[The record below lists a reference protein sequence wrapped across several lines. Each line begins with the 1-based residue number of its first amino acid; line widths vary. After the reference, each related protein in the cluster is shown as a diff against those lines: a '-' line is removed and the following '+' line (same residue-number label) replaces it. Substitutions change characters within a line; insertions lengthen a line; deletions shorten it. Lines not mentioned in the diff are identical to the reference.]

1 MNAHLN
7 IMQQFGYEIPRPII
21 GIGEPIN
28 YLTPSDRIIN
38 EACSIW
44 DVRISH
50 IMSDNRKI
58 KYVLPRH
65 AIAYVMVKILNLS
78 TTQVGKKLKRDHSTI
93 VDACQKVMER
103 VKVNNDYAIDVTY
116 LIEYAQNLKNEAVK

>member
-7 IMQQFGYEIPRPII
+7 KMQQFGYEIPRPII

-50 IMSDNRKI
+50 IMGDSRKI
-58 KYVLPRH
+58 EYVLPRH

-78 TTQVGKKLKRDHSTI
+78 TNQVGKKLKRDHSTI
-93 VDACQKVMER
+93 VDACQRVMKR
-103 VKVNNDYAIDVTY
+103 VKVNNDYAIDVAY
-116 LIEYAQNLKNEAVK
+116 LIEFAQNLKKEVVK